1 MKKITLLVPDGVKDV
16 VAIFEIKGKSGY
28 MKSINII
35 VPHGS
40 KETYRLTVAGNV
52 GIDGTSSFEKNVSER
67 GGRKW
72 RSTSEIPGYLQW
84 SDSFEKG
91 GSK

>member
-1 MKKITLLVPDGVKDV
+1 MREKYNLNACWL
-16 VAIFEIKGKSGY
+16 
-28 MKSINII
+28 M
-35 VPHGS
+35 
-40 KETYRLTVAGNV
+40 
-52 GIDGTSSFEKNVSER
+52 FEKNVSER

-91 GSK
+91 DSK